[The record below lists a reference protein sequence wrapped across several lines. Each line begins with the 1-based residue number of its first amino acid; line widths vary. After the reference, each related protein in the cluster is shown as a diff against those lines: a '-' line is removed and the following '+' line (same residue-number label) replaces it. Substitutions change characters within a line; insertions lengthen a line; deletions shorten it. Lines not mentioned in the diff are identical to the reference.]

1 MRAMCGG
8 MRRLQWYNVCM
19 GILYKLTFNT
29 GKCYIGITTETLK
42 RRVQR
47 HIHYARVNR
56 PYALSAAI
64 RKYGE
69 DSFATEVLASADT
82 WEELKKLEVAAIS
95 SHNTIC
101 PSGYNMTAGG
111 DGSLG
116 ITPSDEKRRKISE
129 ALKGRKLSDAHR
141 KAVGDAQRG
150 RVIPDEI
157 RARMRVAHKARPPM
171 SDEQRKIRS
180 EHAKRQHAA
189 RRAQMTE

>member
-1 MRAMCGG
+1 
-8 MRRLQWYNVCM
+8 MRRLQWYNVRM

-29 GKCYIGITTETLK
+29 GKCYIGITTETLS
-42 RRVQR
+42 RRIQR
-47 HIHYARVNR
+47 HIHYARNNR

-64 RKYGE
+64 RKHGE
-69 DSFATEVLASADT
+69 GSFVAEVLAYANT
-82 WEELKKLEVAAIS
+82 WGELKRLEIDAIS
-95 SHNTIC
+95 AHKSLC

-116 ITPSDEKRRKISE
+116 IAPSDEKRRKISE

-150 RVIPDEI
+150 KIILDET

-171 SDEQRKIRS
+171 SEEQRKLRS
-180 EHAKRQHAA
+180 DHAKRQHAE
-189 RRAQMTE
+189 RRARLAQS